1 MEVVS
6 YCKHM
11 HSHWLRRP
19 IKGFSV
25 LQPTDEKIDNLPQ
38 PWGLMNKDS
47 RESTKTTKEE
57 PLTFKDIDFPREDN
71 DIIPTTL
78 ETETEHRRRNRSTP

>member
-1 MEVVS
+1 
-6 YCKHM
+6 
-11 HSHWLRRP
+11 
-19 IKGFSV
+19 
-25 LQPTDEKIDNLPQ
+25 
-38 PWGLMNKDS
+38 MNKDS

-78 ETETEHRRRNRSTP
+78 ETETEHRRSNRSTP